1 MTGALTNLARSAS
14 FSRRKR
20 STAES
25 AKAPPPVTKQ
35 GSTGVVSRVIR
46 TASFSRRP
54 SRSSNAANR
63 EGATSEESNSSSPT
77 DSRCVS
83 PAESFDESNAPL
95 SEKLGG
101 WLLKRHT
108 SEKTIGA
115 QWARRYLHVN
125 EVRGTLS
132 MSKGPKKTA
141 SAVLPLCDIK
151 SVTASELTD
160 ETGPNCF
167 VISCPPVHLT
177 VRADSPE
184 ECRMWI
190 RQLRLRADAW
200 RAKSNPVV
208 SARVAGSA
216 EPQGQSQ
223 SQSLPRTLVEQG
235 HVEYECQQNSTVLVR
250 PRSPYYDDASPTVA
264 RSPNKRAGRNES
276 FSEADSYP
284 YPNRSPVESQ
294 PEPTREM
301 EDLCPPPL
309 PASHVEE
316 VRRSAAAPSPVEN
329 TELET
334 VEFLSDDDSDDDG
347 DHGVERAAWGQ
358 FAQGAPAAG
367 RTGGGGNPTL
377 TTPSSPPSS
386 SRALPPVRDLEAMMS
401 SEDEEEEY
409 EAPPPRAPPARRKP
423 EQPPVESVFNPRE
436 VVAAAAPA
444 VAELEA
450 LGAVEAAGGMGGM
463 SWLSSMPDTAYDAA
477 GEEERRSPEMAGWA
491 TSSDETVEHSL
502 TARYSPSKSPSP
514 APARRPQYAPSPE
527 GALTVPEGAPLP
539 ELQEA
544 APSPEAAPPPAAPP
558 PPPPV
563 AANYDD
569 WDEEEEDE
577 APPPRQPV
585 ERAPVENGIGNGI
598 HADDNFAD
606 SDWDDDEE

>member
-1 MTGALTNLARSAS
+1 MTGALANLARSAS

-25 AKAPPPVTKQ
+25 AKVPPPVTKE

-54 SRSSNAANR
+54 SRNSGAANR
-63 EGATSEESNSSSPT
+63 EGTTSEESNSSSPT

-83 PAESFDESNAPL
+83 PDNEESDAPL
-95 SEKLGG
+95 SKKLGG

-132 MSKGPKKTA
+132 MSKGPNKTA

-151 SVTASELTD
+151 SVTVSELSD

-184 ECRMWI
+184 ECRMWV

-208 SARVAGSA
+208 SARVAGSVEP
-216 EPQGQSQ
+216 EPQRQSQ
-223 SQSLPRTLVEQG
+223 SQSLPSHG
-235 HVEYECQQNSTVLVR
+235 HVEYECTSQQNCTVLMQ
-250 PRSPYYDDASPTVA
+250 PRSPHDDASPTVA

-276 FSEADSYP
+276 FSEAADSD
-284 YPNRSPVESQ
+284 RSPVESQ
-294 PEPTREM
+294 PEPSQGLADARR
-301 EDLCPPPL
+301 PPPL
-309 PASHVEE
+309 PQHHLES
-316 VRRSAAAPSPVEN
+316 VRSLAAPSPVER

-334 VEFLSDDDSDDDG
+334 VELLSDDDSDDDG
-347 DHGVERAAWGQ
+347 DIGVERAAWGQ
-358 FAQGAPAAG
+358 FAQGAPTAG
-367 RTGGGGNPTL
+367 RAGGNPT
-377 TTPSSPPSS
+377 PPSS
-386 SRALPPVRDLEAMMS
+386 SRTLPPPRDLEAMMS
-401 SEDEEEEY
+401 SEDEEEEE
-409 EAPPPRAPPARRKP
+409 EAPPPRAQPVRRKP
-423 EQPPVESVFNPRE
+423 EHAPAESVFTPRE
-436 VVAAAAPA
+436 AVAAAAPA
-444 VAELEA
+444 VAE
-450 LGAVEAAGGMGGM
+450 VEAAGAGEAAGGGGGM

-477 GEEERRSPEMAGWA
+477 GEEASSPELAGWP
-491 TSSDETVEHSL
+491 SSDETVDHTL

-514 APARRPQYAPSPE
+514 APARRAQHAPSPE
-527 GALTVPEGAPLP
+527 AAPLP

-544 APSPEAAPPPAAPP
+544 APSPEVAPPPAALP

-569 WDEEEEDE
+569 WDEEEDE
-577 APPPRQPV
+577 APAPAPRQPA
-585 ERAPVENGIGNGI
+585 ERPPVENSIGNGI
-598 HADDNFAD
+598 QADDNFAD
-606 SDWDDDEE
+606 SDWDDEEE